1 MKDSSS
7 KVKNKTLNESIDFK
21 LIFKYLFSKKN
32 LFLLIFV
39 ICFTGLGF
47 IYKIHKDKNLM
58 YQGSFKL
65 LIEDPIKSRNNTL
78 MNSEGGQSSVFSGVT
93 TSSDLFT
100 LSSFLRSELVLSDLA
115 KKYNINVADLIGK
128 IGIQRGGPAGNANG
142 VLIVNLKSSD
152 KLLGKKLINELA
164 KTYVESAR
172 RYRERKLGEGLV
184 FINKTKP
191 EFEKELKILDKKFR
205 YFEEKYVLI
214 EDKPVAGAVQEY
226 GLTNVVSKT
235 DQIQNKLNFISN
247 QNIEIKNILNRNPK
261 KINSQKIIDFIKVYR
276 LTEKSSVNS
285 NLEKTNFEELKLLIS
300 KKIDK
305 NNNYINYLQKQID
318 EINLEFA
325 NPELLTRTISQLM
338 QDIKKVKKAIQ
349 RLEGASED
357 YKLQLAQNS
366 TPWNIIGGPS
376 MSEEPISKPL
386 LNLVLQFCTFSGLI
400 ALTIITILIL
410 LEDKFVENNQ
420 IEDFSG
426 IKIIGN
432 IPKIN
437 SYFLEE
443 LKSYKFLDVSFKEKY
458 KSIPKIVSFEKSF
471 YDFCMFIKSFKSKND
486 SNIFLITSTFT
497 SDINQNLSFYIAKLF
512 STLKEKTLLI
522 NANFDS
528 SEIKLFTKTSSK
540 QGLLKYLS
548 DEKVPIENIIYNSG
562 INENLDFISL
572 GEATK
577 NEGLL
582 ILSKKMEDLLKKL
595 KQEYSY
601 IFINSQDLNNTE
613 TIAISKFSDKTILI
627 FDKNQITKSEFSN
640 LLSKLQNKVESTS
653 ILISE

>member
-1 MKDSSS
+1 MKDSSP
-7 KVKNKTLNESIDFK
+7 KVNNKSLNESIDFK
-21 LIFKYLFSKKN
+21 LIFKYLLSKKN
-32 LFLLIFV
+32 LFLIISV
-39 ICFTGLGF
+39 ICFSGLGF
-47 IYKIHKDKNLM
+47 IYKIQKNKNLM
-58 YQGSFKL
+58 YEGNFKL
-65 LIEDPIKSRNNTL
+65 LIEDPIKGRSQTSMNNK
-78 MNSEGGQSSVFSGVT
+78 GGQSSLFSGLT

-100 LSSFLRSELVLSDLA
+100 LSSFLRSELVVNDLA
-115 KKYNINVADLIGK
+115 RKYNMNATDLISMISIK
-128 IGIQRGGPAGNANG
+128 RGGPSGNANG
-142 VLIVNLKSSD
+142 VLVVYLKSKD

-164 KTYVESAR
+164 QTYVNSAR
-172 RYRERKLGEGLV
+172 NYREKKLVEGLK

-191 EFEKELKILDKKFR
+191 EFEKELKKLDKKFR

-214 EDKPVAGAVQEY
+214 EDRPIVGANQDY
-226 GLTNVVSKT
+226 GLTNLVSKT

-247 QNIEIKNILNRNPK
+247 QNKEIKNILNRNPK
-261 KINSQKIIDFIKVYR
+261 KINNQKIVDFIKIYR
-276 LTEKSSVNS
+276 LTDTTKVNF

-338 QDIKKVKKAIQ
+338 QDIKKVKTAIQ
-349 RLEGASED
+349 RLSNASED

-366 TPWNIIGGPS
+366 TPWSIIGGPS
-376 MSEEPISKPL
+376 ISDEPISKPF
-386 LNLVLQFCTFSGLI
+386 LNLVLLFSTISILFS
-400 ALTIITILIL
+400 LTITTILIL

-426 IKIIGN
+426 IKIIGK
-432 IPKIN
+432 ISKIN
-437 SYFLEE
+437 SDFLEE
-443 LKSYKFLDVSFKEKY
+443 LRSYKFLDIRFKEKY

-486 SNIFLITSTFT
+486 STIFLITSTFT
-497 SDINQNLSFYIAKLF
+497 SDNHNNVSFYTSKFF
-512 STLKEKTLLI
+512 SSLKEKTLLI
-522 NANFDS
+522 NANFDN
-528 SEIKLFTKTSSK
+528 SEIKFFTKNKSK
-540 QGLLKYLS
+540 EGLSKYLS
-548 DEKVPIENIIYNSG
+548 DDTISIEKIISNSQ
-562 INENLDFISL
+562 ISEDLDFISS

-582 ILSKKMEDLLKKL
+582 ILSKKMEELLKKL
-595 KQEYSY
+595 RQEYSY